1 MNFVSA
7 PCPIFGFVFTA
18 RLRATSTEAES
29 KSLVDDL
36 MNVLESN
43 GLVTGGSPARNLEFV
58 ISREGSQA
66 THSDRELVLEWA
78 ERWSWIADIEVSD
91 LIDLQ
96 ST

>member
-1 MNFVSA
+1 
-7 PCPIFGFVFTA
+7 
-18 RLRATSTEAES
+18 
-29 KSLVDDL
+29 
-36 MNVLESN
+36 
-43 GLVTGGSPARNLEFV
+43 V